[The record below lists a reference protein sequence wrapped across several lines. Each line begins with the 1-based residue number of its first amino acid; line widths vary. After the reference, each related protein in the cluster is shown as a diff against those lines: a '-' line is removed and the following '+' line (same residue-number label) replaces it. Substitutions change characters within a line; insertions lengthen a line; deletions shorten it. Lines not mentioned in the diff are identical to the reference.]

1 MEELRPIIA
10 SINSRIRI
18 ATLLVHIIISLGIPR
33 CILGTT
39 GSTGSTQGN
48 LSGGTTINICLIDA
62 REVSVSDSTT
72 NYTIFQL
79 FITQRLPFCSD
90 QGNIVLTF
98 WYKLF
103 NLW

>member
-1 MEELRPIIA
+1 MEELRPIVA

-39 GSTGSTQGN
+39 GSTQGN

-62 REVSVSDSTT
+62 REVASVSDSTT

-79 FITQRLPFCSD
+79 FITQWLPFCSD
-90 QGNIVLTF
+90 QGNIVLTI